1 MNFVR
6 RFLSIRLDWL
16 LIGLIVGFAVCL
28 NSCSAVST
36 LKGYSSLCLPFAL
49 LACLLL
55 LMFTDVEKNNTALTG
70 GLLVFVLP
78 VVFSALANFDSS
90 NVVNSLTLLSCI
102 FLAYLCVRK
111 FGSILM
117 CRIFV
122 KLMCISAAMS
132 LILYLATNL
141 LRLNL
146 PFPVLENVNGIHYKT
161 IFIVSQYAETYIDG
175 SKSMGFLWESGIF
188 ASYLLLAIAI
198 EFMVEEKASIR
209 RLALLVIALFTTGS
223 TAGYL
228 ILPIALTIGLLKSGG
243 RGRVAISV
251 GIVIVVLW
259 IFANYS
265 AIQDVLVQI
274 NPTLFWKLGDADA
287 VTKLTRLQSPSVCW
301 DLFSANPIFGLGY
314 GDALEAYSTVAASSA
329 TIDSLTTTSFFQLAA
344 FGISGFAMWGITIY
358 ALTRTG
364 RLPLS
369 SGIMLVLLFVIIIN
383 KEPHTASVMTYILLF
398 SFLSF
403 TGKTSEKALNLHYGG
418 TYA

>member
-78 VVFSALANFDSS
+78 VVFSALANFDNS

-161 IFIVSQYAETYIDG
+161 IFIVSQYAE
-175 SKSMGFLWESGIF
+175 M
-188 ASYLLLAIAI
+188 LAP
-198 EFMVEEKASIR
+198 E
-209 RLALLVIALFTTGS
+209 
-223 TAGYL
+223 
-228 ILPIALTIGLLKSGG
+228 
-243 RGRVAISV
+243 
-251 GIVIVVLW
+251 
-259 IFANYS
+259 
-265 AIQDVLVQI
+265 
-274 NPTLFWKLGDADA
+274 
-287 VTKLTRLQSPSVCW
+287 
-301 DLFSANPIFGLGY
+301 
-314 GDALEAYSTVAASSA
+314 
-329 TIDSLTTTSFFQLAA
+329 
-344 FGISGFAMWGITIY
+344 
-358 ALTRTG
+358 
-364 RLPLS
+364 
-369 SGIMLVLLFVIIIN
+369 
-383 KEPHTASVMTYILLF
+383 
-398 SFLSF
+398 
-403 TGKTSEKALNLHYGG
+403 
-418 TYA
+418 

>member
-1 MNFVR
+1 M
-6 RFLSIRLDWL
+6 
-16 LIGLIVGFAVCL
+16 
-28 NSCSAVST
+28 
-36 LKGYSSLCLPFAL
+36 
-49 LACLLL
+49 
-55 LMFTDVEKNNTALTG
+55 
-70 GLLVFVLP
+70 
-78 VVFSALANFDSS
+78 
-90 NVVNSLTLLSCI
+90 
-102 FLAYLCVRK
+102 
-111 FGSILM
+111 
-117 CRIFV
+117 
-122 KLMCISAAMS
+122 
-132 LILYLATNL
+132 
-141 LRLNL
+141 
-146 PFPVLENVNGIHYKT
+146 
-161 IFIVSQYAETYIDG
+161 
-175 SKSMGFLWESGIF
+175 
-188 ASYLLLAIAI
+188 
-198 EFMVEEKASIR
+198 
-209 RLALLVIALFTTGS
+209 LVIALFTTGS

-265 AIQDVLVQI
+265 AIQDALVQI
-274 NPTLFWKLGDADA
+274 NPTLFGSSGMPTLLQTNEASVSERLLG
-287 VTKLTRLQSPSVCW
+287 
-301 DLFSANPIFGLGY
+301 PIFRESDFGLGY

-358 ALTRTG
+358 ALTGTG